1 MEILEKDL
9 KMVPGSG
16 MTIAMSSVTM
26 EMEVGYWSQVSDL
39 VINKQLNLPGHICF
53 YDSAVSIVHRTT
65 SGSSVAHRTLEQGVA
80 GSIPGLGNFFQS
92 VEYNNFV
99 ICHG

>member
-1 MEILEKDL
+1 MYSIDKCSLDVLLLYRLSDLLNMEILEKDL

-16 MTIAMSSVTM
+16 MIIAMSSVTM

-39 VINKQLNLPGHICF
+39 VINKQLNLPEHICF

-80 GSIPGLGNFFQS
+80 G
-92 VEYNNFV
+92 
-99 ICHG
+99 